1 MWPNNMG
8 PARGDDWATAIA
20 GGSEQVVGEVRPPL
34 TSKPTQARIWPAH
47 RLRSSRQMLRQAII
61 TSTTAN
67 AIAVANTVIIVA
79 NERTYITP
87 YANVRNMLFPWTE
100 KAPAI
105 DGLGPVSTAIKSD
118 PCFSADRARR
128 FDTLRRAP
136 GRPSAWAIR
145 TASIPHHRALSAF
158 RTPRTM
164 PAESVGLALPA

>member
-1 MWPNNMG
+1 AAWYPQCCLAHFPPSALHVDVRALCELVHIGLAASAEYNF
-8 PARGDDWATAIA
+8 P
-20 GGSEQVVGEVRPPL
+20 GSVRPL
-34 TSKPTQARIWPAH
+34 GRFFH
-47 RLRSSRQMLRQAII
+47 GMLRLRSSRQMLRQAII
-61 TSTTAN
+61 TSKAAN
-67 AIAVANTVIIVA
+67 AIVVANTVIIVA

-145 TASIPHHRALSAF
+145 TASIPHHRMHRAPSEF
-158 RTPRTM
+158 RT
-164 PAESVGLALPA
+164 L